1 MKTTSILPAGLAAR
15 LWATRPRLTR
25 PWATVALTALVLP
38 ALAAAAEANDDP
50 SCAGVHVAELGW
62 TDLAFT
68 TAVADVLTDSL
79 GYKLKSD
86 LLGLEVVYQALKLG
100 KLDVFMGNWRP
111 VQDVQFKQY
120 FDEGAVEVLGPNLQG
135 AKYTVAVPTY
145 VAEGG
150 VKSFADLDKFA
161 DKFDRKIYGIEPGS
175 NQPLID
181 AVNKNEYGLGKWKVI
196 ESSEQGMLTQVDKD
210 YKKQKWIAFLGW
222 EPHAMNIDYKLT
234 YLNGGDDVF
243 GPNFGSSDVYTLS
256 RKGYAAQC
264 PNIAKMFS
272 QLKFNVD
279 FENQG
284 IHMMLKEGK
293 NGKEAAAA
301 MMKQHPELVKQWLA
315 GVATLG
321 GADGLAAVEKKIGG

>member
-1 MKTTSILPAGLAAR
+1 MIFARSLKAA
-15 LWATRPRLTR
+15 L
-25 PWATVALTALVLP
+25 LTAGMTLAVLP
-38 ALAAAAEANDDP
+38 ALTAAARADEPAAC
-50 SCAGVHVAELGW
+50 SGVHVAELGW
-62 TDLAFT
+62 TDIAFT
-68 TAVADVLTDSL
+68 TAVADVLTDGL

-86 LLGLEVVYQALKLG
+86 LLGLDVVYQALKIG

-111 VQDVQFKQY
+111 VQNEQFKQY
-120 FDEGAVEVLGPNLQG
+120 FNEGSVEVLGPNLLG

-145 VAEGG
+145 VADAG

-181 AVNKNEYGLGKWKVI
+181 AVNKNEFGLGKWKVV

-210 YKKQKWIAFLGW
+210 YKKQKWVAFLGW

-234 YLNGGDDVF
+234 YLSGGDDIF
-243 GPNFGSSDVYTLS
+243 GANFGSSDVYTLS

-272 QLKFNVD
+272 QLKFNVA

-284 IHMMLKEGK
+284 IHLMLKEGK
-293 NGKEAAAA
+293 SGKEAATA
-301 MMKQHPELVKQWLA
+301 MMKEHPELLKEWLA
-315 GVATLG
+315 GVATLDG
-321 GADGLAAVEKKIGG
+321 KDGLAAVEKKIGG

>member
-1 MKTTSILPAGLAAR
+1 MSMMR
-15 LWATRPRLTR
+15 N
-25 PWATVALTALVLP
+25 
-38 ALAAAAEANDDP
+38 LAAAAAGLTALTAAMMAQPALADDQ
-50 SCAGVHVAELGW
+50 SCTGVHVAELGW

-86 LLGLEVVYQALKLG
+86 LLGLEVVYQALSLG

-111 VQDVQFKQY
+111 VQNEQFKSY
-120 FDEGAVEVLGPNLQG
+120 FDQGTVEVLGPNLLS

-145 VAEGG
+145 VADAG
-150 VKSFADLDKFA
+150 VKSFADLDKFG
-161 DKFDRKIYGIEPGS
+161 DKFERKIYGIEPGS

-181 AVNKNEYGLGKWKVI
+181 AVKKNEFGLGKWKVI
-196 ESSEQGMLTQVDKD
+196 ESSEQGMLTQVDKE
-210 YKKQKWIAFLGW
+210 YKKQRWIAFLGW

-234 YLNGGDDVF
+234 YLSGGDDIF

-272 QLKFNVD
+272 QLKFTVD
-279 FENQG
+279 FENHG
-284 IHMMLKEGK
+284 IQMMLKQGK
-293 NGKEAAAA
+293 GGKDAAIA
-301 MMKQHPELVKQWLA
+301 MMKQHPELVKAWLA
-315 GVATLG
+315 GVTTLDSK
-321 GADGLAAVEKKIGG
+321 DGLAAVDQKIGG